1 MTKEES
7 LKGKTKTRNL
17 MKGHH
22 PTPPELAEEMV
33 RRLFEGRPPKEN
45 DQILYPGC
53 GTAPFAVAVEKI
65 CSENGWKL
73 PEGCAV
79 DSDAELLRSAR
90 ERSLQHVTFE
100 QRDFLGDE
108 MSNADSF
115 DFIVGNPPY
124 VPIEGLSE
132 EEKARYKAEFETA
145 SGRFDLYILFLER
158 ALDLLA
164 PDGRLTFVT
173 PEKWEYVKAAAPLRK
188 LLGARGIQVEEIN
201 HIEEDAFTGL
211 VTFPSVTTIQGEGQ
225 GKTKVVL
232 RDGTVHTTTLPDNGQ
247 SWAAKIRGA
256 DLSEM
261 ETGVTLGEVTTRVS
275 PGMATG
281 ADSVFVEKRSEVPPS
296 LKPDWVHPTVSGR
309 QLGKNGSP
317 RSDSVLI
324 CPYRANGTLV
334 EEQELGAFGEWAQS
348 HRARLEDRSC
358 VKKAGKKWY
367 AWHET
372 PPMQDLLQPKIVFK
386 DIEKEPRF
394 WAERKGDVIPRHSV
408 YYLVPDQ
415 GVSFDELLE
424 YLNSPIAQE
433 WMEANCQ
440 RAANGFLR
448 LQSRVLR
455 QLPVP
460 KDVVESYQ
468 TALAL

>member
-1 MTKEES
+1 
-7 LKGKTKTRNL
+7 

-22 PTPPELAEEMV
+22 PTPQELAEEMV
-33 RRLFEGRPPKEN
+33 RRLFDGNPPKEK
-45 DQILYPGC
+45 DRILYPGC
-53 GTAPFAVAVEKI
+53 GTAPFAVAVEQI
-65 CSENGWKL
+65 CNEGGWRL
-73 PEGCAV
+73 PAGYGV
-79 DSDAELLRSAR
+79 DSDAELVRMAR

-108 MSNADSF
+108 MSKADSF
-115 DFIVGNPPY
+115 DYIVGNPPY
-124 VPIEGLSE
+124 VPIEGFSE

-145 SGRFDLYILFLER
+145 SGRFDLYILFFER

-164 PDGRLTFVT
+164 PDGRLAFVT
-173 PEKWEYVKAAAPLRK
+173 PEKWEYVETAAPLRK
-188 LLGARGIQVEEIN
+188 LIAESELHIEEIN
-201 HIEEDAFTGL
+201 HVEEDAFTGL
-211 VTFPSVTTIQGEGQ
+211 ITFPSITTIRRNEWKQ
-225 GKTKVVL
+225 TNVSL
-232 RDGTVHTTTLPDNGQ
+232 RDGTTHATTLPENGE
-247 SWAAKIRGA
+247 SWASHIRGA
-256 DLSEM
+256 DLSDM
-261 ETGVTLGEVTTRVS
+261 ETGVTLGEVTMRVS

-281 ADSVFVEKRSEVPPS
+281 ADSVFVEKRSEVPSS
-296 LKPDWVHPTVSGR
+296 LKPDWIHPTVSGR
-309 QLGKNGSP
+309 QLSKNGSP

-324 CPYRANGTLV
+324 CPYRTDGTLV
-334 EEQELGAFGEWAQS
+334 EEQALGAFGEWAQS
-348 HRARLEDRSC
+348 HRNRLEDRSC
-358 VKKAGKKWY
+358 VKKAGKRWY

-394 WAERKGDVIPRHSV
+394 WAEREGDVIPRHSV
-408 YYLVPDQ
+408 YYLVPEQ
-415 GVSFDELLE
+415 GVSFNGLLE
-424 YLNSPIAQE
+424 YLNSPLAQE

-455 QLPVP
+455 KLPVP

>member
-1 MTKEES
+1 
-7 LKGKTKTRNL
+7 

-22 PTPPELAEEMV
+22 PTPQKLAEKMV
-33 RRLFEGRPPKEN
+33 RRLFEGKPPDEE

-53 GTAPFAVAVEKI
+53 GTAPFALAVERI
-65 CSENGWKL
+65 CNENGWKV
-73 PEGCAV
+73 PVGYAV
-79 DSDAELLRSAR
+79 DSNAELLRKAQ

-100 QRDFLGDE
+100 EQDFLASGVLRE
-108 MSNADSF
+108 ESF
-115 DFIVGNPPY
+115 DYIVGNPPY
-124 VPIEGLSE
+124 VPIEDLSE
-132 EEKARYKAEFETA
+132 QEKARYKTEFETA
-145 SGRFDLYILFLER
+145 SGRFDLYILFFER

-164 PDGRLTFVT
+164 PDGRLTFIT
-173 PEKWEYVKAAAPLRK
+173 PEKWEYVEAAAPLRK
-188 LLGARGIQVEEIN
+188 LLDEGESHIEEIN

-211 VTFPSVTTIQGEGQ
+211 ITFPAVTTVRRNVGEA
-225 GKTKVVL
+225 TKVIL
-232 RDGTVHTTTLPDNGQ
+232 RDGTTHVTTLPKNGK
-247 SWAAKIRGA
+247 SWAASIRGF

-261 ETGVTLGEVTTRVS
+261 ETGVTLGQVTTRVS

-281 ADSVFVEKRSEVPPS
+281 ADSVFVKKRNEVSSS

-309 QLGKNGSP
+309 QLSKNGSP

-324 CPYRANGTLV
+324 CPYRTNGTLV
-334 EEQELGAFGEWAQS
+334 EEQELGAFGDWAQS
-348 HRARLEDRSC
+348 HRTRLEDRSC

-394 WAERKGDVIPRHSV
+394 WAEREGDVIPRHSV

-424 YLNSPIAQE
+424 YLNNPIAQE